1 MQTSIILRS
10 AFFVPFLLSL
20 KRSTAFRKAVGFS
33 RLGQILDAFQV
44 SFGGEGTALFCRPQR
59 LGRDLPGPPVRA

>member
-10 AFFVPFLLSL
+10 AFLFRPLS
-20 KRSTAFRKAVGFS
+20 RSIAFRKAVGFS